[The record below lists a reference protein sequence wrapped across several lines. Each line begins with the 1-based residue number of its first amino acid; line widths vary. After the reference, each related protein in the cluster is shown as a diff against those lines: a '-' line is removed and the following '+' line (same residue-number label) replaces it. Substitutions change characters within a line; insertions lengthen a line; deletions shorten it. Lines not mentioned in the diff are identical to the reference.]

1 MAWAEYVGLQQ
12 YAWKYPRSDMPSVHG
27 IMVLFVCTGNYLGR
41 LYSLGIFRRREAALP
56 PIPEEGREKRKRM
69 TKLQIISKLWSAI
82 YDLVFLVKGTPTK
95 SLEEIEADLDIVEYA
110 CRKYADCD
118 DDEITFESRGGI
130 RAEPRK

>member
-1 MAWAEYVGLQQ
+1 MEAL
-12 YAWKYPRSDMPSVHG
+12 
-27 IMVLFVCTGNYLGR
+27 
-41 LYSLGIFRRREAALP
+41 RRREATLP

-118 DDEITFESRGGI
+118 DDEITFESRGGTAYADTS
-130 RAEPRK
+130 RATEVD

>member
-1 MAWAEYVGLQQ
+1 MNYSHEVESMCTVQKG
-12 YAWKYPRSDMPSVHG
+12 PNHG
-27 IMVLFVCTGNYLGR
+27 P
-41 LYSLGIFRRREAALP
+41 A

-118 DDEITFESRGGI
+118 DDEITFESRGGTAYADTS
-130 RAEPRK
+130 RATEVD